1 MLSTEILNLAIN
13 GYLKI
18 KENSNKSYS
27 LIKQNKNIDDLNEV
41 QKAIYNKIFSE
52 ADVFDMDSGIK
63 FYVSEQANRNKI
75 ILQSISAALA
85 INLGTLR
92 RKLYIKDSKMYL
104 IYLGIYT
111 AFTIIGYFI
120 VSGMHQSVDDY
131 FSQVIIVLFS
141 FGFISLLISGLQT
154 DFLLGL
160 FIMIFFSLGLLI
172 WGSYVVDNL
181 GGLNTCF
188 LLLSIFTMNLTSR
201 LFTRL
206 NKEGQIMQNQL
217 EGFKEF
223 LSSQKNY
230 IEGVEMSLP
239 EKFNMYEKFLPY
251 AIALGVEPSW
261 STKFKSVYSQLS
273 AEQQAQAQNWYVGSS
288 HLYATNTFVI
298 SDFNKN
304 LH

>member
-1 MLSTEILNLAIN
+1 M
-13 GYLKI
+13 
-18 KENSNKSYS
+18 
-27 LIKQNKNIDDLNEV
+27 
-41 QKAIYNKIFSE
+41 F
-52 ADVFDMDSGIK
+52 
-63 FYVSEQANRNKI
+63 
-75 ILQSISAALA
+75 
-85 INLGTLR
+85 
-92 RKLYIKDSKMYL
+92 
-104 IYLGIYT
+104 
-111 AFTIIGYFI
+111 
-120 VSGMHQSVDDY
+120 
-131 FSQVIIVLFS
+131 
-141 FGFISLLISGLQT
+141 
-154 DFLLGL
+154 
-160 FIMIFFSLGLLI
+160 FFSLGLLI

-261 STKFKSVYSQLS
+261 STKFKSVYSHLT

-288 HLYATNTFVI
+288 HLYTPNTFVI

-304 LH
+304 FASTLRSNSVNPTSRSGFSSSGFSGGGSSGGGGGGGW